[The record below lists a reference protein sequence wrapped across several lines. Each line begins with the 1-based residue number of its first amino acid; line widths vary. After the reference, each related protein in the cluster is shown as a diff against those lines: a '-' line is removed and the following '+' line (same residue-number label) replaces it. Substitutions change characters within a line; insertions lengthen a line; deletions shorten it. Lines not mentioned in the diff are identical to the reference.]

1 MTMVAR
7 MTTINYQNGD
17 YKVSLN
23 LEDGTKTREGEGKT
37 AFPES
42 IDLKITDYCD
52 AGCSYCHE
60 SSTKRGISA
69 PTTSIMENLKGL
81 PPGIELAIGGGN
93 PLSHPQFTRL
103 LEGFKAEGWIS
114 NVTVNRKHL
123 MPSTIYSLTQ
133 LQGKSLVYGIG
144 ESVHAVFTPDYGR
157 GSTRN
162 LENLVWHVIVGIHNP
177 IDILSLTNRPQR
189 LLVLGYKTYGFGKTR
204 DVEKIGLSI
213 YKWRYWIRAIIQS
226 GIKVSFDNLALEQ
239 LDLKN
244 RITPAEWNSH
254 YMGDDGK
261 FSMYI
266 DAVKQEFA
274 KSSTSS
280 RIPIDGRNI
289 FEMFSRIKKNLE
301 LNII

>member
-1 MTMVAR
+1 MVMR

-81 PPGIELAIGGGN
+81 PPGVELAIGGGN
-93 PLSHPQFTRL
+93 PLSHPRLTRL

-123 MPSTIYSLTQ
+123 SKLTAYVLGR
-133 LQGKSLVYGIG
+133 LQENNLVYGIG
-144 ESVHAVFTPDYGR
+144 ESIDSIVTPDYGFIR
-157 GSTRN
+157 SPK
-162 LENLVWHVIVGIHNP
+162 NLVWHVIIGIHNP
-177 IDILSLTNRPQR
+177 TDILNLTNRPQR
-189 LLVLGYKTYGFGKTR
+189 LLVLGYKRYGFGKTR
-204 DVEKIGLSI
+204 DEEKIGLSTF
-213 YKWRYWIRAIIQS
+213 KWKYFIRAIIQS

-274 KSSTSS
+274 KSSISP

-289 FEMFSRIKKNLE
+289 FEMFSHLKKNLE